1 MTGPSFGP
9 SHIPPLKIFRSRK
22 ASLRSCIFR
31 KRLYDNSASTG
42 EVPCTPHKNVQ
53 FPSPDH
59 CMEGGRCLLASS
71 HAGTRLPIAD
81 LIHGPG
87 RSPSARRLLAD
98 PVSSFPKVWF
108 LLLFFCHLF
117 RKHNNPE
124 LFKSDDIKTGDTHR
138 GMSPVKIH
146 IMTSYGGII
155 RIRLKGRSSITSSQP
170 ANELPCFYQIC
181 NVSMLN
187 HRQIYYSASGEIFKC
202 DFLVH
207 FYPLSFHD
215 QGQRKRPP
223 DSGESHNA
231 TQKNR

>member
-1 MTGPSFGP
+1 MYS
-9 SHIPPLKIFRSRK
+9 SPLRITVWK
-22 ASLRSCIFR
+22 AVDAYWHPL
-31 KRLYDNSASTG
+31 
-42 EVPCTPHKNVQ
+42 TPEHG
-53 FPSPDH
+53 FPS
-59 CMEGGRCLLASS
+59 
-71 HAGTRLPIAD
+71 
-81 LIHGPG
+81 LISYMAQGAPP
-87 RSPSARRLLAD
+87 RPAACWRI
-98 PVSSFPKVWF
+98 PFPPFPKYGF
-108 LLLFFCHLF
+108 CYFFFCHLF

-187 HRQIYYSASGEIFKC
+187 HRQTYYSASGEIFKC

>member
-22 ASLRSCIFR
+22 ASLRSRIFR

-117 RKHNNPE
+117 RKHNDPE
-124 LFKSDDIKTGDTHR
+124 FFKSDDIKTGDTHR

-170 ANELPCFYQIC
+170 ANELPCFC
-181 NVSMLN
+181 KT
-187 HRQIYYSASGEIFKC
+187 YYSASSKICK
-202 DFLVH
+202 
-207 FYPLSFHD
+207 
-215 QGQRKRPP
+215 
-223 DSGESHNA
+223 
-231 TQKNR
+231 

>member
-1 MTGPSFGP
+1 MLTGILSRRNTA
-9 SHIPPLKIFRSRK
+9 SHRLSHTWPRALPLGLPPAGGSR
-22 ASLRSCIFR
+22 
-31 KRLYDNSASTG
+31 
-42 EVPCTPHKNVQ
+42 
-53 FPSPDH
+53 
-59 CMEGGRCLLASS
+59 
-71 HAGTRLPIAD
+71 
-81 LIHGPG
+81 
-87 RSPSARRLLAD
+87 
-98 PVSSFPKVWF
+98 F
-108 LLLFFCHLF
+108 LLSQSMVFVTFFCHLF
-117 RKHNNPE
+117 RKHNDPE
-124 LFKSDDIKTGDTHR
+124 FFKSDDIKTGDTHR

>member
-1 MTGPSFGP
+1 MPW
-9 SHIPPLKIFRSRK
+9 HIPAPSAVACDMIPFR
-22 ASLRSCIFR
+22 RSAI
-31 KRLYDNSASTG
+31 
-42 EVPCTPHKNVQ
+42 P
-53 FPSPDH
+53 
-59 CMEGGRCLLASS
+59 
-71 HAGTRLPIAD
+71 
-81 LIHGPG
+81 PG
-87 RSPSARRLLAD
+87 RA
-98 PVSSFPKVWF
+98 FY
-108 LLLFFCHLF
+108 
-117 RKHNNPE
+117 
-124 LFKSDDIKTGDTHR
+124 ITGNFNGFSCYMKKQEIPLR
-138 GMSPVKIH
+138 ISPVKIH
-146 IMTSYGGII
+146 LMTSYDGII

>member
-1 MTGPSFGP
+1 MKISFLP
-9 SHIPPLKIFRSRK
+9 LRQHRKRLPPLIFSYLSVSCFIPRDRSFLRTVTHSSFEIFRSRK

-98 PVSSFPKVWF
+98 SVSSFPKVWF
-108 LLLFFCHLF
+108 LLLFFL
-117 RKHNNPE
+117 P
-124 LFKSDDIKTGDTHR
+124 
-138 GMSPVKIH
+138 PV
-146 IMTSYGGII
+146 S
-155 RIRLKGRSSITSSQP
+155 
-170 ANELPCFYQIC
+170 E
-181 NVSMLN
+181 
-187 HRQIYYSASGEIFKC
+187 
-202 DFLVH
+202 
-207 FYPLSFHD
+207 
-215 QGQRKRPP
+215 
-223 DSGESHNA
+223 
-231 TQKNR
+231 TQ

>member
-22 ASLRSCIFR
+22 ASLCSRIFR

-117 RKHNNPE
+117 RKHNDP
-124 LFKSDDIKTGDTHR
+124 
-138 GMSPVKIH
+138 
-146 IMTSYGGII
+146 
-155 RIRLKGRSSITSSQP
+155 
-170 ANELPCFYQIC
+170 
-181 NVSMLN
+181 
-187 HRQIYYSASGEIFKC
+187 
-202 DFLVH
+202 DFLSQMTAKQETPIAAC
-207 FYPLSFHD
+207 PL
-215 QGQRKRPP
+215 
-223 DSGESHNA
+223 
-231 TQKNR
+231 

>member
-22 ASLRSCIFR
+22 ASLRSRVFR

-98 PVSSFPKVWF
+98 PVSSFLKVWF
-108 LLLFFCHLF
+108 LLLFAQGLNSNWFFLPPV
-117 RKHNNPE
+117 PE
-124 LFKSDDIKTGDTHR
+124 TQCSRLFKSDDSKTGDTPR
-138 GMSPVKIH
+138 GTSPVKIH

-155 RIRLKGRSSITSSQP
+155 RIRLKGRSLSTSSQP
-170 ANELPCFYQIC
+170 ANELPCF
-181 NVSMLN
+181 L
-187 HRQIYYSASGEIFKC
+187 
-202 DFLVH
+202 
-207 FYPLSFHD
+207 
-215 QGQRKRPP
+215 
-223 DSGESHNA
+223 
-231 TQKNR
+231 

>member
-1 MTGPSFGP
+1 MKISFLP
-9 SHIPPLKIFRSRK
+9 LRQHRKRLPPLIFSYLSVSCFIPRDRSF
-22 ASLRSCIFR
+22 LRTVTHSSFENFPQPQSFPAHSCIFR

-59 CMEGGRCLLASS
+59 CMEGGRYLLASS

-117 RKHNNPE
+117 RKHNDPE

-170 ANELPCFYQIC
+170 ANELPCF
-181 NVSMLN
+181 L
-187 HRQIYYSASGEIFKC
+187 
-202 DFLVH
+202 
-207 FYPLSFHD
+207 
-215 QGQRKRPP
+215 
-223 DSGESHNA
+223 
-231 TQKNR
+231 